1 MTFILNSN
9 LHLGWSKWAHYVL
22 NTVNFKIPPSVQNP
36 SDRQRFKY
44 HSEPGNFISKKNSV
58 ASKCILTLILWFFDS
73 WLFFFFLIAIWFQI
87 CSNFWSQGKK
97 IYLFLTFIFQY
108 KVCKISFHMKK
119 TMKMLKK
126 NIFDIIRWFW
136 FLHITFFFFL
146 PP

>member
-58 ASKCILTLILWFFDS
+58 ASKCILTLILWF
-73 WLFFFFLIAIWFQI
+73 LTFFFFFIAIWFQI

-97 IYLFLTFIFQY
+97 YICFWLLSSNIKFAKYHFTWKKTWKCWKRIFLTLSDGSDFY
-108 KVCKISFHMKK
+108 
-119 TMKMLKK
+119 T
-126 NIFDIIRWFW
+126 
-136 FLHITFFFFL
+136 
-146 PP
+146 